1 MAELIDD
8 GRLNLFFVKDK
19 ELSQVE
25 DEVVEIGGVNSSNG
39 FSSTPTTFDVVAE
52 WVCNAKEIDVKVY
65 QVKKPPATTNLI
77 QIDETRTCTRVLSTT
92 DEESFFTVYTPIDV
106 VGISLEDYGSSFSFQ
121 TRTGALRPDWYD
133 IGQAS
138 IPFMNVRASDLLAGS
153 TGILDFWC
161 GKNEQ
166 WYHKHETITTT
177 SLNSNQKVRS
187 VTLSKTQI
195 VVITEST
202 ASTRTFTYTITDTFY

>member
-1 MAELIDD
+1 MAGLIDD

-19 ELSQVE
+19 ELSQVA
-25 DEVVEIGGVNSSNG
+25 DEVVEIGEVNSSNG

-65 QVKKPPATTNLI
+65 QVRKPPATTNLI
-77 QIDETRTCTRVLSTT
+77 LIDETRTCTRVLN
-92 DEESFFTVYTPIDV
+92 TVPIDV

-138 IPFMNVRASDLLAGS
+138 IPLMNVRASALLAGS

-166 WYHKHETITTT
+166 WYHKHETIRPPP
-177 SLNSNQKVRS
+177 LNSNQKVQS

>member
-1 MAELIDD
+1 MAGLIDD

-19 ELSQVE
+19 ELSQVA

-77 QIDETRTCTRVLSTT
+77 LIDETRTCTRVLNT
-92 DEESFFTVYTPIDV
+92 ENTPIDV

>member
-19 ELSQVE
+19 ELSQVA

-52 WVCNAKEIDVKVY
+52 WVCNAKEIEVKVY
-65 QVKKPPATTNLI
+65 WVRKPPATTNLI
-77 QIDETRTCTRVLSTT
+77 LIDETRTCTRVLNI
-92 DEESFFTVYTPIDV
+92 YTPIDV

-138 IPFMNVRASDLLAGS
+138 IPLMNVRASDLLAGS